1 LTSGIVYVYVD
12 PWYVGSIGFERKLKT
27 MNADRVMDN
36 IRNAFER
43 SGITLNEL
51 GQGLG
56 YDGPTATKRA
66 WSLLYRTSDPRIS
79 TLLAVAK
86 TLGVKIGDLVN

>member
-1 LTSGIVYVYVD
+1 
-12 PWYVGSIGFERKLKT
+12 

-66 WSLLYRTSDPRIS
+66 QFLLYRTSDPRIS
-79 TLLAVAK
+79 TVLAVAK
-86 TLGVKIGDLVN
+86 TPGVMIGGLVK